1 MTNWSPEDKIQLVK
15 NNKYWDKKV
24 VKLDKVNFK
33 ILKDSQSGASLYD
46 TGSVD
51 DTIITSEQVDKYKDS
66 PALNKRLLAFTYFI
80 KMNEKQFLP
89 LKIKILD

>member
-33 ILKDSQSGASLYD
+33 MLKDSQSGASLYD

-80 KMNEKQFLP
+80 KMNQKQFLP